1 MIRAGCRALIP
12 DMDKDA
18 RADQTGEL
26 LDEDSRRVVAAA
38 LAGAALG
45 SWPAFTL
52 GVYGVIFF
60 EQHLAL
66 WAAATSAFLAV
77 GFSRGPRVWR
87 RPAVL
92 ALLLPT
98 LWIVLAWILPVGGTS
113 GIYQTL
119 FWLGVVVT
127 IFGLPALAAFLVRL
141 IIPTAERL
149 QGRERLAVAGVV
161 AAVMVTSFLVGT
173 QHPRVLT
180 CEDFTISGNYAPDD
194 CSSGTGSTVR

>member
-1 MIRAGCRALIP
+1 
-12 DMDKDA
+12 MD
-18 RADQTGEL
+18 DQTRTARREPL
-26 LDEDSRRVVAAA
+26 LDEDGRRVVAAA

-52 GVYGVIFF
+52 GVWGVVFF

-66 WAAATSAFLAV
+66 WAAATSAFLAL
-77 GFSRGPRVWR
+77 GYSRGPRVWR
-87 RPAVL
+87 RPDVL

-113 GIYQTL
+113 GIYQAL
-119 FWLGVVVT
+119 FWLGVIIT
-127 IFGLPALAAFLVRL
+127 IVGLPALAAFLVRL
-141 IIPTAERL
+141 IIPSAERL

-161 AAVMVTSFLVGT
+161 ATIMLTSFLVGT

-180 CEDFTISGNYAPDD
+180 CEDFTISGNHAPEN

>member
-1 MIRAGCRALIP
+1 MGRDDGL
-12 DMDKDA
+12 DE
-18 RADQTGEL
+18 TGNV

-87 RPAVL
+87 RPAVM

-113 GIYQTL
+113 GIYQAL
-119 FWLGVVVT
+119 FWLGVVIT

-180 CEDFTISGNYAPDD
+180 CEDFTISGNYAPDN

>member
-1 MIRAGCRALIP
+1 
-12 DMDKDA
+12 MDEDDRTGPA
-18 RADQTGEL
+18 RSL

-66 WAAATSAFLAV
+66 WAAATSAFLAL
-77 GFSRGPRVWR
+77 GFARGPGVWR

-92 ALLLPT
+92 ALLLPS
-98 LWIVLAWILPVGGTS
+98 LWILLAWILPVGGTS
-113 GIYQTL
+113 GIYKAL
-119 FWLGVVVT
+119 FWLGVVIT

-149 QGRERLAVAGVV
+149 QGRERLAAVGVV
-161 AAVMVTSFLVGT
+161 ALVMLTSFLVGT
-173 QHPRVLT
+173 QHPHILT
-180 CEDFTISGNYAPDD
+180 CEDFTISGNYAPEN
-194 CSSGTGSTVR
+194 CSPGTGSTVR